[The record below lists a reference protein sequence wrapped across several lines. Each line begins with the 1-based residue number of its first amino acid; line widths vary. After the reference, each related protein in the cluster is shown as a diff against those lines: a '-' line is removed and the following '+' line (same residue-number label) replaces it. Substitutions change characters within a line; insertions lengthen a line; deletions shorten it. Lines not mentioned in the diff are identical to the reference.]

1 MSKSECIYDL
11 PLTPDEVRSLAS
23 AVSYPFEG
31 DNESAQASDTLR
43 RKATALLA
51 YVEAEALCWR
61 SRRKWRVALLQ
72 QRNPF
77 RAAKSGNFERY

>member
-51 YVEAEALCWR
+51 YVEAEAR
-61 SRRKWRVALLQ
+61 AEKAEAL
-72 QRNPF
+72 F
-77 RAAKSGNFERY
+77 RETLEADKEKYEVGAF

>member
-1 MSKSECIYDL
+1 MSKECIYDL

-23 AVSYPFEG
+23 AASYPFEG

-51 YVEAEALCWR
+51 YVEAEA
-61 SRRKWRVALLQ
+61 
-72 QRNPF
+72 
-77 RAAKSGNFERY
+77 RAEEAEELYRETLEADKGKFEVEAF

>member
-43 RKATALLA
+43 SKATALLA
-51 YVEAEALCWR
+51 YVEAEAR
-61 SRRKWRVALLQ
+61 AEEAEAL
-72 QRNPF
+72 F
-77 RAAKSGNFERY
+77 RETLEADKEKYEVGAF

>member
-1 MSKSECIYDL
+1 MSKECIYDL

-51 YVEAEALCWR
+51 YVEAEARAEEAEALFR
-61 SRRKWRVALLQ
+61 ETLEADKEKYEVAA
-72 QRNPF
+72 F
-77 RAAKSGNFERY
+77 

>member
-11 PLTPDEVRSLAS
+11 PLTTDEVRSLAS

-51 YVEAEALCWR
+51 YVEAEAR
-61 SRRKWRVALLQ
+61 AEEAEAL
-72 QRNPF
+72 F
-77 RAAKSGNFERY
+77 RETLEADKEKYEVGAF

>member
-51 YVEAEALCWR
+51 YVEA
-61 SRRKWRVALLQ
+61 
-72 QRNPF
+72 
-77 RAAKSGNFERY
+77 

>member
-1 MSKSECIYDL
+1 MSKECIYDL

-51 YVEAEALCWR
+51 YVEAEAR
-61 SRRKWRVALLQ
+61 AEEAEAL
-72 QRNPF
+72 F
-77 RAAKSGNFERY
+77 RETLEADKDKFEVGAF

>member
-51 YVEAEALCWR
+51 YVEAEAR
-61 SRRKWRVALLQ
+61 AEEAEAL
-72 QRNPF
+72 F
-77 RAAKSGNFERY
+77 RETLEADKEKYEVGAF

>member
-11 PLTPDEVRSLAS
+11 PLMPDEVRSLAS
-23 AVSYPFEG
+23 AVSYPFED

-51 YVEAEALCWR
+51 YVEAEAR
-61 SRRKWRVALLQ
+61 AEEAEAL
-72 QRNPF
+72 F
-77 RAAKSGNFERY
+77 RETLEADKEKYEVGAF

>member
-1 MSKSECIYDL
+1 MNKAECIYDL

-23 AVSYPFEG
+23 AVSYPFES

-51 YVEAEALCWR
+51 YVEAEAR
-61 SRRKWRVALLQ
+61 AEEAEAL
-72 QRNPF
+72 F
-77 RAAKSGNFERY
+77 RETLEADKEKYEVGAF

>member
-1 MSKSECIYDL
+1 MSKECIYDL

-51 YVEAEALCWR
+51 YVEAEACAEEAEELYR
-61 SRRKWRVALLQ
+61 ETLEADKG
-72 QRNPF
+72 
-77 RAAKSGNFERY
+77 KFEVEAF

>member
-1 MSKSECIYDL
+1 MSNECIYDL

-51 YVEAEALCWR
+51 YVEAEAR
-61 SRRKWRVALLQ
+61 AEEAEALYKEALE
-72 QRNPF
+72 
-77 RAAKSGNFERY
+77 ADKGKFEVEAF

>member
-11 PLTPDEVRSLAS
+11 PLTPDEVRILAS

-51 YVEAEALCWR
+51 YVEAEAR
-61 SRRKWRVALLQ
+61 AEEAEAL
-72 QRNPF
+72 F
-77 RAAKSGNFERY
+77 RETLEAGKEKYEVGAF

>member
-1 MSKSECIYDL
+1 MSKSECIYDF

-31 DNESAQASDTLR
+31 DNESAQASNTLR

-51 YVEAEALCWR
+51 YVEAEAR
-61 SRRKWRVALLQ
+61 AEEAEAL
-72 QRNPF
+72 F
-77 RAAKSGNFERY
+77 RETLEADKEKYEVGAF

>member
-1 MSKSECIYDL
+1 MSKSECIYDF

-51 YVEAEALCWR
+51 YVEAEAR
-61 SRRKWRVALLQ
+61 AEEAEAL
-72 QRNPF
+72 F
-77 RAAKSGNFERY
+77 RETLEADKEKYEVGAF

>member
-1 MSKSECIYDL
+1 MSKAECIYDL
-11 PLTPDEVRSLAS
+11 PLTPDDVRSLAS

-51 YVEAEALCWR
+51 YVEAEAR
-61 SRRKWRVALLQ
+61 AEEAEAL
-72 QRNPF
+72 F
-77 RAAKSGNFERY
+77 RETLEADKEKYEVGAF

>member
-11 PLTPDEVRSLAS
+11 PLTPDEVRILAS

-43 RKATALLA
+43 CKATALLA
-51 YVEAEALCWR
+51 YVEAEAR
-61 SRRKWRVALLQ
+61 AEEAEAL
-72 QRNPF
+72 F
-77 RAAKSGNFERY
+77 RETLEADKEKYEVGAF

>member
-1 MSKSECIYDL
+1 MSKAECIYDL

-51 YVEAEALCWR
+51 YVEAEAR
-61 SRRKWRVALLQ
+61 AEEAEAL
-72 QRNPF
+72 F
-77 RAAKSGNFERY
+77 RETIEADKGKFEVEAF

>member
-1 MSKSECIYDL
+1 MSKAECIYDL

-51 YVEAEALCWR
+51 YVEAEARAEEAEALFR
-61 SRRKWRVALLQ
+61 ETLEADKEKYEVAA
-72 QRNPF
+72 F
-77 RAAKSGNFERY
+77 